1 MSIVWYAFL
10 PISSRKSLNAM
21 GQHPLRRDLV
31 HELHARPFPETEAGS
46 SVVMIAIIPGEDV
59 FAALF
64 ALLAHYKAP
73 LPAEG
78 VNQHNVDL
86 GPARLKW
93 ERHSEFVTYTLI
105 RKGLAE
111 PAFSGALHDY
121 LPADWLLQ
129 AGEVITSVLVRIEGC
144 QGRDDEQ
151 LLASLDNWFQAE
163 SLSVSAVGEL
173 SSLVASDFR
182 LDAKGHVR
190 IAIMADAGL
199 NPLQLGRLVQRLLE
213 IEVYKS
219 MAMLSLPTA
228 RDAAGKLGN
237 LETRLTSIVQEIS
250 DAEKS
255 DQETLDTLLAIS
267 TAIQNLSAN
276 TSFRFSAAIAYET
289 IVNQRLSSLEESR
302 FHGRQ
307 QLSEFMRRRFDPA
320 MRTCQATEKRLS
332 EVSKRATRAS
342 NLLRTRV
349 DVAAERQSQAL
360 LDSMNVRAEQQLRL
374 QETVEGL
381 SVVAISYYAVSLL
394 GYVVAPLADALEIKK
409 SWLLAG
415 LSPAVIIGVL
425 LMLRATHRRL
435 HRQAER

>member
-1 MSIVWYAFL
+1 MV
-10 PISSRKSLNAM
+10 
-21 GQHPLRRDLV
+21 
-31 HELHARPFPETEAGS
+31 
-46 SVVMIAIIPGEDV
+46 AIIADEDV

-64 ALLAHYKAP
+64 ALLDYYKAP
-73 LPAEG
+73 RPAEG

-111 PAFSGALHDY
+111 PAFSGALHEY
-121 LPADWLLQ
+121 FPTDWLAQ
-129 AGEVITSVLVRIEGC
+129 AGDVITSVLVRIEG
-144 QGRDDEQ
+144 RDARGDDG
-151 LLASLDNWFQAE
+151 LLACLDNWFQAE

-182 LDAKGHVR
+182 LDARGHIR
-190 IAIMADAGL
+190 IAIVADAQL

-219 MAMLSLPTA
+219 MAMLSLPVA
-228 RDAAGKLGN
+228 RDAAGRLLD
-237 LETRLTSIVQEIS
+237 LESRLTSIVQEIS
-250 DAEKS
+250 DAERS
-255 DQETLDTLLAIS
+255 DQETLDSLLAIS
-267 TAIQNLSAN
+267 TEIQNLSTS
-276 TSFRFSAAIAYET
+276 TSFRFSAAIAYES
-289 IVNQRLSSLEESR
+289 IVNQRLMWLEESR

-320 MRTCQATEKRLS
+320 MRTCQATDKRLS

-342 NLLRTRV
+342 TLLRTRV

-360 LDSMNVRAEQQLRL
+360 LDSMNARAEQQLRL

-394 GYVVAPLADALEIKK
+394 GYVIAPLADAMSIKK

-415 LSPAVIIGVL
+415 LSPVVIIGVL

-435 HRQAER
+435 HRQAAR

>member
-1 MSIVWYAFL
+1 MA
-10 PISSRKSLNAM
+10 
-21 GQHPLRRDLV
+21 QHPLRRDLV
-31 HELHARPFPETEAGS
+31 HELHARPFPETQAGS
-46 SVVMIAIIPGEDV
+46 SVVMIAIIPGQDP

-64 ALLAHYKAP
+64 ALLDHYKAP
-73 LPAEG
+73 LPATG
-78 VNQHNVDL
+78 VNQHSVDL

-121 LPADWLLQ
+121 LPTDWMEN
-129 AGEVITSVLVRIEGC
+129 AGDLITSVLVRIEER
-144 QGRDDEQ
+144 QGRDEGQ
-151 LLASLDNWFQAE
+151 LLTNLDNWFQAE
-163 SLSVSAVGEL
+163 SLSVSAVGEP

-182 LDAKGHVR
+182 LDARGHIR
-190 IAIMADAGL
+190 IAIFAEQSLDS
-199 NPLQLGRLVQRLLE
+199 LQLGRLIQRLLE

-219 MAMLSLPTA
+219 MAMLSLPVA
-228 RDAAGKLGN
+228 REAAGKLAD
-237 LETRLTSIVQEIS
+237 LEARLTSIVQDIS

-255 DQETLDTLLAIS
+255 DQETLDTLLSIS
-267 TAIQNLSAN
+267 TAIQNLS
-276 TSFRFSAAIAYET
+276 TSTGFRFSAAVAYES
-289 IVNQRLSSLEESR
+289 IVNQRLQSLAESR

-320 MRTCQATEKRLS
+320 MRTCQATETRLS
-332 EVSKRATRAS
+332 EASKRATRAS

-349 DVAAERQSQAL
+349 DVVAERRSQAL

-394 GYVVAPLADALEIKK
+394 GYIVAPVADALTIKK

-415 LSPAVIIGVL
+415 LSPLVIIGVL
-425 LMLRATHRRL
+425 MMLRATRKRL
-435 HRQAER
+435 HGGGGG

>member
-1 MSIVWYAFL
+1 MV
-10 PISSRKSLNAM
+10 
-21 GQHPLRRDLV
+21 
-31 HELHARPFPETEAGS
+31 
-46 SVVMIAIIPGEDV
+46 AIIADEDV

-64 ALLAHYKAP
+64 ALLDYYKAP
-73 LPAEG
+73 RPAEG

-111 PAFSGALHDY
+111 PAFSGALHEY
-121 LPADWLLQ
+121 FPTDWLAQ
-129 AGEVITSVLVRIEGC
+129 AGDVITSVLVRIEG
-144 QGRDDEQ
+144 RDARADDG
-151 LLASLDNWFQAE
+151 LLACLDNWFQAE

-182 LDAKGHVR
+182 LDARGHIR
-190 IAIMADAGL
+190 IAIVADAQL

-219 MAMLSLPTA
+219 MAMLSLPVA
-228 RDAAGKLGN
+228 RDAAGRLLD
-237 LETRLTSIVQEIS
+237 LESRLTSIVQEIS
-250 DAEKS
+250 DAERS
-255 DQETLDTLLAIS
+255 DQETLDSLLAIS
-267 TAIQNLSAN
+267 TEIQNLSTS
-276 TSFRFSAAIAYET
+276 TSFRFSAAIAYES
-289 IVNQRLSSLEESR
+289 IVNQRLMWLEESR

-320 MRTCQATEKRLS
+320 MRTCQATDKRLS

-342 NLLRTRV
+342 TLLRTRV

-360 LDSMNVRAEQQLRL
+360 LDSMNARAEQQLRL

-394 GYVVAPLADALEIKK
+394 GYVIAPLADAMSIKK

-415 LSPAVIIGVL
+415 LSPVVIIGVL

-435 HRQAER
+435 HRQAAR

>member
-1 MSIVWYAFL
+1 MA
-10 PISSRKSLNAM
+10 
-21 GQHPLRRDLV
+21 QHPLRRDLV

-46 SVVMIAIIPGEDV
+46 SVVMVAFIPGDDAL
-59 FAALF
+59 AALF
-64 ALLAHYKAP
+64 ALLDHYKAP
-73 LPAEG
+73 LPAVG
-78 VNQHNVDL
+78 VNHHSVDL

-105 RKGLAE
+105 RKGLVE

-121 LPADWLLQ
+121 FPAEWLHQ
-129 AGEVITSVLVRIEGC
+129 AGELMTSVLVRIEARGT
-144 QGRDDEQ
+144 RDDEQ
-151 LLASLDNWFQAE
+151 LLAGFDNWFQAE
-163 SLSVSAVGEL
+163 SLSVSAVEGM

-182 LDAKGHVR
+182 LDAREHIR
-190 IAIMADAGL
+190 FAIIADETL
-199 NPLQLGRLVQRLLE
+199 NSLQLGRLVQRLLE

-219 MAMLSLPTA
+219 MAMLSLPVA
-228 RDAAGKLGN
+228 REAVGMLGS
-237 LETRLTSIVQEIS
+237 LENRLTAIVQEIS

-267 TAIQNLSAN
+267 TAIQNLS
-276 TSFRFSAAIAYET
+276 TSTGFRFSAAIAYET
-289 IVNQRLSSLEESR
+289 IVNQRLESLDESR

-360 LDSMNVRAEQQLRL
+360 LDSMNSRAEQQLRL

-394 GYVVAPLADALEIKK
+394 GYIIAPLADALVVKK

-415 LSPAVIIGVL
+415 LSPVVIAGVL
-425 LMLRATHRRL
+425 LMLHATRRRL
-435 HRQAER
+435 HGDASRRGR

>member
-1 MSIVWYAFL
+1 M
-10 PISSRKSLNAM
+10 P
-21 GQHPLRRDLV
+21 QHPLRRDLV
-31 HELHARPFPETEAGS
+31 HELHARPFPETDAGS
-46 SVVMIAIIPGEDV
+46 SVVMVAIIPGEDP
-59 FAALF
+59 FAILND
-64 ALLAHYKAP
+64 LLDHYKAP
-73 LPAEG
+73 RPAAG
-78 VNQHNVDL
+78 VNQHSTDL
-86 GPARLKW
+86 GPATLKW

-111 PAFSGALHDY
+111 PAFSGELHDY
-121 LPADWLLQ
+121 FPADWLHR
-129 AGEVITSVLVRIEGC
+129 AGDLITSVLVRIEGRD
-144 QGRDDEQ
+144 GRDDTQ
-151 LLASLDNWFQAE
+151 LLVGIDNWFQGE

-173 SSLVASDFR
+173 TSLVATDFR
-182 LDAKGHVR
+182 LDARGHVR
-190 IAIMADAGL
+190 FAIIADESLSGL
-199 NPLQLGRLVQRLLE
+199 RLGRLVQRLLE

-219 MAMLSLPTA
+219 MAMLSLPVA
-228 RDAAGKLGN
+228 REAAVKIGG
-237 LETRLTSIVQEIS
+237 LEGRLTAIVQEIS

-255 DQETLDTLLAIS
+255 DQETLDTLLAVS
-267 TAIQNLSAN
+267 TAIQNLSAS

-289 IVNQRLSSLEESR
+289 IVNQRLQSLEESR

-307 QLSEFMRRRFDPA
+307 RLSAFMRRRFDPA

-360 LDSMNVRAEQQLRL
+360 LDSMNERAEQQLRL

-394 GYVVAPLADALEIKK
+394 GYVVAPIADALTIKK

-415 LSPAVIIGVL
+415 LSPLVVIAVL
-425 LMLRATHRRL
+425 LMLRAARRRL
-435 HRQAER
+435 QGNSGH

>member
-1 MSIVWYAFL
+1 
-10 PISSRKSLNAM
+10 M

-46 SVVMIAIIPGEDV
+46 SVVMVAIIPGEDA

-64 ALLAHYKAP
+64 ALLDYYKAP
-73 LPAEG
+73 LPAAG
-78 VNQHNVDL
+78 INQHSVDL

-111 PAFSGALHDY
+111 PAFSGALHEY
-121 LPADWLLQ
+121 FPADWLDQ
-129 AGEVITSVLVRIEGC
+129 AGELMTSVLVRIESRQQRG
-144 QGRDDEQ
+144 DEQ
-151 LLASLDNWFQAE
+151 LLASFDNWFQAE
-163 SLSVSAVGEL
+163 SLSVSAVGEW

-182 LDAKGHVR
+182 LDARGHVR
-190 IAIMADAGL
+190 VAIIADQGL
-199 NPLQLGRLVQRLLE
+199 DSIQLGRLVQRLLE

-219 MAMLSLPTA
+219 MAMLSLPVA
-228 RDAAGKLGN
+228 REAAGKLGN
-237 LETRLTSIVQEIS
+237 LEARLTSIVQEIS
-250 DAEKS
+250 DAQKS

-267 TAIQNLSAN
+267 TAIQNLSAS
-276 TSFRFSAAIAYET
+276 TGFRFSAAIAYET
-289 IVNQRLSSLEESR
+289 IVNQRLLSLEESR
-302 FHGRQ
+302 IHGRQ

-332 EVSKRATRAS
+332 EVSKRSTRAS

-349 DVAAERQSQAL
+349 DVAAERQSRAL

-394 GYVVAPLADALEIKK
+394 GYIIAPVADALTIKK

-415 LSPAVIIGVL
+415 LSPLVIVGVL

-435 HRQAER
+435 RGDTGH